1 MNQKYLQGISSDM
14 ENLDSTV
21 FFEATPENISA
32 FLARHRWAEMSAIG
46 TMKDQSFLTAKMGL
60 IDTCPDQEY
69 LAKKILPFYAKVQM
83 GSIHVP
89 KLKTVSKEVAL
100 SEKCPRPD
108 WNYLRWD
115 GYSDKKYQDILSGKA
130 LLKLFWHEKM
140 ALLDLQV
147 CSYYNETKLALKL
160 VDWSQE
166 DPEPWGDLSVNLG
179 IPVEKDCAFID
190 TNNLGEE
197 ILPWIEKTGL
207 GSPTGRT
214 ERSGFVVYPEYHF
227 NPGRLKELDDFGYE
241 LYENLFWR

>member
-1 MNQKYLQGISSDM
+1 MREKGQTEMAKTLETPVFSRGI
-14 ENLDSTV
+14 E
-21 FFEATPENISA
+21 I
-32 FLARHRWAEMSAIG
+32 
-46 TMKDQSFLTAKMGL
+46 LT
-60 IDTCPDQEY
+60 
-69 LAKKILPFYAKVQM
+69 
-83 GSIHVP
+83 
-89 KLKTVSKEVAL
+89 
-100 SEKCPRPD
+100 EK
-108 WNYLRWD
+108 
-115 GYSDKKYQDILSGKA
+115 
-130 LLKLFWHEKM
+130 
-140 ALLDLQV
+140 
-147 CSYYNETKLALKL
+147 TKLALKL

>member
-1 MNQKYLQGISSDM
+1 M
-14 ENLDSTV
+14 
-21 FFEATPENISA
+21 
-32 FLARHRWAEMSAIG
+32 
-46 TMKDQSFLTAKMGL
+46 
-60 IDTCPDQEY
+60 
-69 LAKKILPFYAKVQM
+69 
-83 GSIHVP
+83 
-89 KLKTVSKEVAL
+89 
-100 SEKCPRPD
+100 
-108 WNYLRWD
+108 
-115 GYSDKKYQDILSGKA
+115 
-130 LLKLFWHEKM
+130 FWHEKM

>member
-14 ENLDSTV
+14 ENLDSAV

-32 FLARHRWAEMSAIG
+32 FLVQHRWADMTAIG
-46 TMKDQSFLTAKMGL
+46 TIKDQSFLTARMGL

-69 LAKKILPFYAKVQM
+69 LAKKILPIYAKVQM
-83 GSIHVP
+83 GDIYAP

-130 LLKLFWHEKM
+130 LIKLLWHGEM
-140 ALLDLQV
+140 AFLDLQV
-147 CSYYNETKLALKL
+147 RSYYNGGRLALKL
-160 VDWSQE
+160 IDWSQE

-179 IPVEKDCAFID
+179 IHVEKDCAFID

-197 ILPWIEKTGL
+197 ILPWIEKNGL

-214 ERSGFVVYPEYHF
+214 ERSGFVIYPEYHF
-227 NPGRLKELDDFGYE
+227 DPERLKELDDYGYE
-241 LYENLFWR
+241 QYENLLRR